1 MIMKNLVQNYL
12 FFVLGTSALALSACS
27 THGTSRYGGEAVV
40 TPPVPCGT
48 VNVPCGQLIE
58 YHPVTVQPPAYLVPP
73 PCPVGQCQ
81 PPAEPSVLIHE
92 PIVAEAPYVP
102 PYETPIVV
110 EPPYVQPVVSEPPFT
125 FPQRFVDDPVITCP
139 EGTIPSYGGQDCI
152 SLTVPRK

>member
-58 YHPVTVQPPAYLVPP
+58 YHPMCLLTKLLLW
-73 PCPVGQCQ
+73 
-81 PPAEPSVLIHE
+81 SSRL
-92 PIVAEAPYVP
+92 
-102 PYETPIVV
+102 
-110 EPPYVQPVVSEPPFT
+110 
-125 FPQRFVDDPVITCP
+125 TC
-139 EGTIPSYGGQDCI
+139 
-152 SLTVPRK
+152 SL

>member
-27 THGTSRYGGEAVV
+27 THGTSRSGGEAVV
-40 TPPVPCGT
+40 TLPVPCGT

-58 YHPVTVQPPAYLVPP
+58 YHPVTVQPPAYLVPT

-81 PPAEPSVLIHE
+81 PPTEPPVVIHE
-92 PIVAEAPYVP
+92 PPVVEAPYVP
-102 PYETPIVV
+102 PYEPPII
-110 EPPYVQPVVSEPPFT
+110 EQPYVPPVVSEPPFT
-125 FPQRFVDDPVITCP
+125 LPQRVVDDPVITCP

-152 SLTVPRK
+152 SLTTPRK